1 MVGLANLRELYKNVT
16 NSNKKFNRRLKSFRT
31 MQIEKV
37 QSFINMVKVQQTSI
51 TKTVQS
57 KKVEKRYR
65 NHTRRMKQVD
75 YQSIS
80 VPCIHLHTY

>member
-37 QSFINMVKVQQTSI
+37 HSFINTVKVQQTSI

-57 KKVEKRYR
+57 
-65 NHTRRMKQVD
+65 NMKGK
-75 YQSIS
+75 
-80 VPCIHLHTY
+80 